1 MFGKIN
7 NEQNIILNDNE
18 KYGKILNNPKFI
30 AVSAIISEDNLFI
43 LIQNYYN
50 NNNKESLLKS
60 CYQYKNYHY
69 KKYLDIINK
78 YIEKYK

>member
-7 NEQNIILNDNE
+7 NEQNVINVDNC
-18 KYGKILNNPKFI
+18 GKLMNNPQFV
-30 AVSAIISEDNLFI
+30 AVSAKISEDSLYN

-50 NNNKESLLKS
+50 NNDREHLLKS
-60 CYQYKNYHY
+60 CDQYKKYEY

-78 YIEKYK
+78 YIVEYK

>member
-7 NEQNIILNDNE
+7 NEQNVINVDNC
-18 KYGKILNNPKFI
+18 GKLMNNPHFV
-30 AVSAIISEDNLFI
+30 AVSAKISEDSLYN

-50 NNNKESLLKS
+50 NNDREHLLKS
-60 CYQYKNYHY
+60 CDQYKKYEY

-78 YIEKYK
+78 YIVEYK